1 MTKKNPIGMRLLVFY
16 SMFFAISQLGYGQF
30 HQAVFPGLEGQ
41 ELLDSVVAAY
51 KAPALLPQAMAR
63 DTLFGKIDK
72 HDDSLTCVYTGF
84 TIWLDPSKDPTQAAY
99 MNGGP
104 DGINTEHT
112 WPQSL
117 GATGIAEGDMHHLFP
132 TRIDVNADRGN
143 SPFAEIPDDQTQRW
157 YYLDQQ
163 LTTIPTSHIE
173 RYSEWVPGFFEPRED
188 HKGNVAR
195 AMMYFYTMYR
205 PQSDSAFF
213 NIQRQTLCQWHIL
226 DPVDQ
231 REWDRTWAIAAY
243 QSGKP
248 NPFVLDCT
256 LAERTWCADAGI
268 HCSVPA
274 HQTEALRSSLSI
286 YPNPA
291 AEQVN
296 FAWEQPAAG
305 QVTLEVFS
313 VDGLLVHA
321 IEGNVFSAGRQEM
334 AWSVPRG
341 IAAGVY
347 LVKLKVHG
355 ENGYGQMWSRLML
368 LPH

>member
-1 MTKKNPIGMRLLVFY
+1 MRRLLLYAMLLVAGQSY
-16 SMFFAISQLGYGQF
+16 SQL
-30 HQAVFPGLEGQ
+30 HQPVFPGLEGQ
-41 ELLDSVVAAY
+41 ELLDSVVAAF
-51 KAPALLPQAMAR
+51 KAPVLLPQAMAR

-72 HDDSLTCVYTGF
+72 HDDSLSCVYTGF
-84 TIWLDPSKDPTQAAY
+84 TIWLDPTKDPTQAAF

-117 GATGIAEGDMHHLFP
+117 GATGLAEGDMHHLFP

-143 SPFAEIPDDQTQRW
+143 SPFADIPDDQTQRW

-163 LTTIPTSHIE
+163 TSTIPTTHIE
-173 RYSEWVPGFFEPRED
+173 RYSEWVPGLFEPRED

-205 PQSDSAFF
+205 PQADSTFF
-213 NIQRQTLCQWHIL
+213 EIQRQTLCQWHVL

-256 LAERTWCADAGI
+256 LAERSWCADAGI
-268 HCSVPA
+268 QCTVTTA
-274 HQTEALRSSLSI
+274 EAGHEGCGFTA
-286 YPNPA
+286 YPTPSA
-291 AEQVN
+291 GAVN
-296 FAWEQPAAG
+296 FSWQQALPGRVDLSVYALDGRRVVSFEGMELGAGRQQKTWQPAAD
-305 QVTLEVFS
+305 L
-313 VDGLLVHA
+313 
-321 IEGNVFSAGRQEM
+321 
-334 AWSVPRG
+334 
-341 IAAGVY
+341 AAGVY
-347 LVKLKVHG
+347 VARLLLEGASGVRLQWVRLV
-355 ENGYGQMWSRLML
+355 LM
-368 LPH
+368 PH